1 MAGGCECVATQS
13 QPSSGWMCARPSA
26 REDIHTESTL
36 ITEISTRA
44 ASEKKQ
50 GPGLPRRDKNARSDG
65 KLFKSVDSAIG
76 DDCDVLVCCYDR
88 GHHCYCRHPDHHG
101 HGDLH
106 KARPTYTLP
115 PPQSES
121 ESPETERAQC
131 ANPCR
136 LFRVTRWSF
145 GNVTVGYAP
154 HAMSAASTLAAR
166 SLRSPAISAVA
177 RWLFGNVSAGQ
188 APHERFDPN
197 NLVPSCFG
205 SFTRGGTARWLFG
218 NLAKECV
225 ATMVP
230 GSLGERANK
239 YGEQICAA
247 ERAVAEIALSQNGY
261 GKARA

>member
-154 HAMSAASTLAAR
+154 HARFDVSAAFFACFFSSSVISGSR
-166 SLRSPAISAVA
+166 SLT
-177 RWLFGNVSAGQ
+177 W
-188 APHERFDPN
+188 
-197 NLVPSCFG
+197 
-205 SFTRGGTARWLFG
+205 GGTARWLFG